1 MFDTFQAHQ
10 FFKKFPFTFQAT
22 RFEIWQDGEMV
33 KNGKTSNRI
42 VAEVQQESNQNDIL
56 KVSNTDTLL
65 FSEIASLN
73 SFDTVFTLQDRI
85 IIVTIPEPSNRDN
98 VGIMSLR
105 TTSGVTRPGK
115 RFNKNEPFCCSLFL
129 TNKKI
134 SKITFSF
141 SNPEKLIEFYSDN
154 SVSQV
159 ASPTETIDNLS
170 EQILADIKA
179 ENLNSARQKMISLY
193 SQIKANPSLIGQTN
207 SPDKLGKAFVLML
220 NNRISSDD
228 DVIEAIA
235 CIAYVLV
242 SKAIMQNPSPNNYL
256 DRLLIMQFSRD
267 QFNYSI
273 QSALDVSE
281 GGSINFFSPV
291 GQMGG
296 TKARDGIFKMEIADL
311 YTNPV
316 LYQQVDIF
324 KRKKDEFDDMIADN
338 FFYNKTLPVL
348 IEEGKANHEKAY
360 KYFHD
365 KIIVNQDIDV

>member
-10 FFKKFPFTFQAT
+10 FYKKFPFTFQAK

-33 KNGKTSNRI
+33 KNGNTSNRI
-42 VAEVQQESNQNDIL
+42 VAEVQQEANQNEV
-56 KVSNTDTLL
+56 VSVKNSDTLL
-65 FSEIASLN
+65 FSEITDLN

-115 RFNKNEPFCCSLFL
+115 IFNSNEPFCCSLFL

-134 SKITFSF
+134 SKVTFSF

-154 SVSQV
+154 SLSQD
-159 ASPTETIDNLS
+159 ASPTATIENLS
-170 EQILADIKA
+170 EHILSDIKTG
-179 ENLNSARQKMISLY
+179 NFSSVKQNMLSLY
-193 SQIKANPSLIGQTN
+193 SQIIANPALIGQTN
-207 SPDKLGKAFVLML
+207 TPDKLGKAFVLML
-220 NNRISSDD
+220 SNRISSDD
-228 DVIEAIA
+228 DIIESIA

-242 SKAIMQNPSPNNYL
+242 SKAIILNPTPNNYL
-256 DRLLIMQFSRD
+256 DRLLIMQFSRE

-281 GGSINFFSPV
+281 GDSDDFFSPV

-296 TKARDGIFKMEIADL
+296 TKARDEIFKMEIADL
-311 YTNPV
+311 YSNPV
-316 LYQQVDIF
+316 LYQQLDLI
-324 KRKKDEFDDMIADN
+324 KRKKEEFDDMIADN
-338 FFYNKTLPVL
+338 FFYNMTLPLL

-360 KYFHD
+360 NYFQN
-365 KIIVNQDIDV
+365 KIIINQDINV